1 MFIGEYTHTA
11 DDKKRISLP
20 AKFRKELGGKIVV
33 TRGLD
38 NCLFLFTKKVW
49 TNIANKTSKLGMMQA
64 DTRGFTRFL
73 FSGASEI
80 EVDSAGRI
88 LIPDY
93 LGTFARL
100 ETKIVFAG
108 VHDRIEIWSESR
120 WNNYKKRIETEA
132 ESMAEKLS
140 SVGMI

>member
-20 AKFRKELGGKIVV
+20 AKFRKELGAKIVV

-38 NCLFLFTKKVW
+38 NCLFLFTTKTW
-49 TNIANKTSKLGMMQA
+49 NSIAEETSKLGMMQA
-64 DTRGFTRFL
+64 DTRGFTRFM

-80 EVDSAGRI
+80 DVDSAGRV
-88 LIPDY
+88 LIPEY
-93 LGTFARL
+93 LCDFAGI
-100 ETKIVFAG
+100 ENKVVFAG
-108 VHDRIEIWSESR
+108 VHDRIEIWNEKR
-120 WNNYKKRIETEA
+120 WSAYKKQIESNA
-132 ESMAEKLS
+132 EGMAEKLG